1 MRITRDVSFKIQQSS
16 RRLLS
21 IVATS
26 LFVLASSIV
35 LNVTLHPVN
44 HASAAATPES
54 CFQFDNATGTIL
66 NYYDNENNDAA
77 QPACPKDVE
86 IPSAIGGIAV
96 IKIGDLAFQSK
107 QLTSVVFV
115 DTNSVAEI
123 GSSAF
128 SFNQLSSLVVP
139 NSVTV
144 IRDGAFGYNQL
155 TTLQLGNSISIIGS
169 AAFISN
175 RLTTLQVPDSV
186 IAIENSAFQ
195 KNKLE
200 LVVLSNSLTTIDV
213 YAFFDNHLTSAIIP
227 DTLTSL
233 SPCAFAG
240 QTDVSFGQ
248 SFFAEMVSSDAARK
262 AAAFRH
268 LHYMQINTASADIQ
282 NGLVS
287 DACVVSDELDLGD
300 LNGDGMISPIAYAG
314 HIINPAPVTVEYK
327 DPLGNLMDNTPQSH
341 MTGDINGSK
350 IYDYLYN
357 NGPVLPMPVDAYSP
371 QPSEMQAIQDA
382 LGPYYSVG
390 QTHTFAAPLSHYYDV
405 AAPQTVTLLPG
416 ENIVSFIYRLKP
428 PSRPNMNIVVGSSSD
443 SLTVVWLQKK
453 MQLNTLYDIGNYTA
467 VIG

>member
-1 MRITRDVSFKIQQSS
+1 MEKYSVRITRDVSFKIQQSS

-128 SFNQLSSLVVP
+128 SLNQLSSLVVP

-169 AAFISN
+169 TAFISN

-200 LVVLSNSLTTIDV
+200 LVALSNSLTTIGV
-213 YAFFDNHLTSAIIP
+213 YAFF
-227 DTLTSL
+227 
-233 SPCAFAG
+233 
-240 QTDVSFGQ
+240 
-248 SFFAEMVSSDAARK
+248 
-262 AAAFRH
+262 
-268 LHYMQINTASADIQ
+268 
-282 NGLVS
+282 
-287 DACVVSDELDLGD
+287 
-300 LNGDGMISPIAYAG
+300 
-314 HIINPAPVTVEYK
+314 
-327 DPLGNLMDNTPQSH
+327 
-341 MTGDINGSK
+341 
-350 IYDYLYN
+350 
-357 NGPVLPMPVDAYSP
+357 
-371 QPSEMQAIQDA
+371 
-382 LGPYYSVG
+382 
-390 QTHTFAAPLSHYYDV
+390 
-405 AAPQTVTLLPG
+405 
-416 ENIVSFIYRLKP
+416 
-428 PSRPNMNIVVGSSSD
+428 
-443 SLTVVWLQKK
+443 
-453 MQLNTLYDIGNYTA
+453 
-467 VIG
+467 